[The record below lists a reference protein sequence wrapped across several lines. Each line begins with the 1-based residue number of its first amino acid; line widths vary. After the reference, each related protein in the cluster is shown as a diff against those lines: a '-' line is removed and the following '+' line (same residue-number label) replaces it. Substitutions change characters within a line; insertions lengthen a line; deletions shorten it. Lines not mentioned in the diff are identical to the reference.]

1 MSRLQRELKLT
12 QMIDKISKDIAKMEK
27 LLPVPLIQNHGSFT
41 QKESESRDYLYR
53 QITKYLKPHGS
64 VEFLKDIKLLKT
76 VFSANLLVNG
86 KDDDA
91 IPGKRPNWD
100 TEGLGLEHE
109 PWKFKLGGGWAQSAG
124 FAGKKIRINQK
135 AFWLFPELT
144 LRGVMVHEATHF
156 TLDTTDTYY
165 SSFHQNSTL
174 KNLADGNKNAD
185 NWRIFYQKMSHHF
198 ASGATAE

>member
-1 MSRLQRELKLT
+1 MSKSQRELKLK
-12 QMIDKISKDIAKMEK
+12 QMIFKIFMDIEKMEE
-27 LLPVPLIQNHGSFT
+27 LLGVPPIQNHGSFT
-41 QKESESRDYLYR
+41 PKKSESRDYLYR

-64 VEFLKDIKLLKT
+64 VEFLKDIDLLKT
-76 VFSANLLVNG
+76 VFSADHLVNG
-86 KDDDA
+86 NDDNA
-91 IPGKRPNWD
+91 KSYTRPNWD
-100 TEGLGLEHE
+100 TEGIGLEHE
-109 PWKFKLGGGWAQSAG
+109 TWRFKLGGGWAEKG
-124 FAGKKIRINQK
+124 CFAGKKIRINQK

-156 TLDTTDTYY
+156 TLNTTDTYY

-174 KNLADGNKNAD
+174 KNLADGNQNAD